1 MASRLSELLKL
12 YASSPSTLV
21 RHAGKSVQLLKS
33 GKFSQLSDIASFWV
47 TGSARTRIE
56 GATDFNT
63 EHLYKTL
70 ETNAKKNAA
79 TIVKHLSV
87 HCPELME
94 KKSSNLVRLA
104 ERIQQHLIGK
114 YQLIDEGFY
123 RRLYLGESKL
133 IPPIE
138 HYMQAGRYKGNLP
151 NFFINPAQYL
161 NANPDVLAL
170 GIDPLLHFALFGWK
184 EDRKEGVFFDSAYY
198 LEANPDVAEA
208 NLSPFVHFI
217 GFGQK
222 EGRSPTRTAS
232 SISNVVAASSD
243 MISQLQAQKLEKTG
257 TIIVVSHDTE
267 LGGAQQVARVFAKWL
282 LSATGY
288 KVKFV
293 TMRGGAFTHE
303 FEEIAPTFNMQA
315 NKKTEVAANLR
326 EFAGEDIK
334 AVFINSIASAGIL
347 EHWDTSLAPAIAFI
361 HELPK
366 VLEMYRSN
374 VDLISDKATTI
385 VSGSE
390 AVRTALRDEFKIDKS
405 KLERV
410 YGFIE
415 DMGSAEPKNFDD
427 KAAAKA
433 GLELNPNKA
442 LITACGVIHWRKS
455 PEVFVEVAAKTLKEN
470 PNSAQFVWIGGG
482 PDQEDCEKLVK
493 ERGLEADVIFTGYE
507 PNIMR
512 WLKASDVFLLPS
524 QEDPFPLNGSGEAVA
539 FNDAEAMAQSLLKY
553 LADDELRQAHGLKG
567 RALVNE
573 NYTVN
578 TTGPQL
584 MHYIRQAANLKPA
597 VSVIVPNYN
606 YEKYLPERLDTI
618 FNQTFQDFDLI
629 LLDDCSKDNS
639 VELMQAYADRRPG
652 TKMLVNTDN
661 SGSPFKQW
669 MKGMDEA
676 ESDIIWVA
684 EADDTAEPDLLETL
698 LPSFDNSNVF
708 PRIYPGRWSQPYLVT
723 DHEEANAGLG
733 IANCIPNASSVIFR
747 RFVPEQEFFD
757 NVTSMKLC
765 GDWLFYLRAYARWNG
780 CLLKL
785 NRLITID
792 VTLNSDAIE
801 KITGFTTS
809 DLDRF
814 GIDDEE
820 QRKSVLETATRDADN
835 KKVPTVLYVVSDI
848 SPGGGQV
855 FSITLANNWMRHN
868 GRSLLLNAMQFPEH
882 PKVKSTIDPRVAF
895 FDADHPN
902 ATLPELV
909 KRFDIDIVHTSLWWS
924 EALIDNQIDDV
935 PQLPW
940 ITSMHG
946 CHETHLENSN
956 IDGTFPDRMQRMI
969 GRVDQWV
976 HTADKNKR
984 VFETFG
990 EPPRQVRLPNGMQID
1005 DVEPYTREELGLRKD
1020 SIVLCLATRAIK
1032 EKGWMEAVAAVNKL
1046 NKSGQKVDLMLIGE
1060 GPAADALRKKKLK
1073 HIHLYGHVADL
1084 QRYLGAAQVGILPS
1098 YFVGESMPLV
1108 LLEMMGMGKP
1118 IISTNVGEISSIIG
1132 KGKTASGI
1140 CIELENGKVKT
1151 DAIVECCYANDQ
1163 Y

>member
-1 MASRLSELLKL
+1 
-12 YASSPSTLV
+12 
-21 RHAGKSVQLLKS
+21 
-33 GKFSQLSDIASFWV
+33 
-47 TGSARTRIE
+47 
-56 GATDFNT
+56 
-63 EHLYKTL
+63 
-70 ETNAKKNAA
+70 
-79 TIVKHLSV
+79 
-87 HCPELME
+87 
-94 KKSSNLVRLA
+94 
-104 ERIQQHLIGK
+104 
-114 YQLIDEGFY
+114 
-123 RRLYLGESKL
+123 
-133 IPPIE
+133 
-138 HYMQAGRYKGNLP
+138 
-151 NFFINPAQYL
+151 
-161 NANPDVLAL
+161 
-170 GIDPLLHFALFGWK
+170 
-184 EDRKEGVFFDSAYY
+184 
-198 LEANPDVAEA
+198 
-208 NLSPFVHFI
+208 
-217 GFGQK
+217 
-222 EGRSPTRTAS
+222 
-232 SISNVVAASSD
+232 
-243 MISQLQAQKLEKTG
+243 
-257 TIIVVSHDTE
+257 
-267 LGGAQQVARVFAKWL
+267 
-282 LSATGY
+282 
-288 KVKFV
+288 
-293 TMRGGAFTHE
+293 
-303 FEEIAPTFNMQA
+303 
-315 NKKTEVAANLR
+315 
-326 EFAGEDIK
+326 
-334 AVFINSIASAGIL
+334 
-347 EHWDTSLAPAIAFI
+347 
-361 HELPK
+361 
-366 VLEMYRSN
+366 
-374 VDLISDKATTI
+374 
-385 VSGSE
+385 
-390 AVRTALRDEFKIDKS
+390 
-405 KLERV
+405 
-410 YGFIE
+410 
-415 DMGSAEPKNFDD
+415 
-427 KAAAKA
+427 
-433 GLELNPNKA
+433 
-442 LITACGVIHWRKS
+442 
-455 PEVFVEVAAKTLKEN
+455 
-470 PNSAQFVWIGGG
+470 
-482 PDQEDCEKLVK
+482 
-493 ERGLEADVIFTGYE
+493 
-507 PNIMR
+507 
-512 WLKASDVFLLPS
+512 
-524 QEDPFPLNGSGEAVA
+524 
-539 FNDAEAMAQSLLKY
+539 MAQSLLKY

-669 MKGMDEA
+669 MKALTIRMCFLGYVK
-676 ESDIIWVA
+676 SVP
-684 EADDTAEPDLLETL
+684 T
-698 LPSFDNSNVF
+698 NSEGEIAGDYEEMYLN
-708 PRIYPGRWSQPYLVT
+708 RIYPGRWSQPYLVT

-733 IANCIPNASSVIFR
+733 IANCIPNASTLWRLAVLFTCLCAVEWLLTQTKPLNYHR
-747 RFVPEQEFFD
+747 RHVNTVTHSMEGSPKYFDEFAVVRNYVAD
-757 NVTSMKLC
+757 Q
-765 GDWLFYLRAYARWNG
+765 YR
-780 CLLKL
+780 
-785 NRLITID
+785 
-792 VTLNSDAIE
+792 LNSDAIE